1 MYTMVN
7 MRTPTKHLGEDI
19 RGARERLGLSTQVAA
34 ERAQI
39 STGYLN
45 KLETGQVGS
54 PSPRVLHR
62 LASVLEIDYWTL
74 MRLAEYVAP
83 DYDGAGERMPDLPP
97 AGGPAPTNARIVELL
112 ETLIEEVRAL
122 RTEVV
127 RPAG

>member
-1 MYTMVN
+1 MVN
-7 MRTPTKHLGEDI
+7 MQTPTKHLGEDI

-62 LASVLEIDYWTL
+62 VAAVLEIDYWTL
-74 MRLAEYVAP
+74 MRLAEYVTP

-97 AGGPAPTNARIVELL
+97 TGGPAPTNAHIVELL
-112 ETLIEEVRAL
+112 ELVLGELRELRGDLARA
-122 RTEVV
+122 
-127 RPAG
+127 

>member
-1 MYTMVN
+1 MVN
-7 MRTPTKHLGEDI
+7 MQTPTKHLGDEI

-62 LASVLEIDYWTL
+62 VASVLEIDYWTL
-74 MRLAEYVAP
+74 MRLAEYVTP
-83 DYDGAGERMPDLPP
+83 DYNGAGERMPDLPP
-97 AGGPAPTNARIVELL
+97 TGPAPTNAHIVELL
-112 ETLIEEVRAL
+112 ETVLGELRELRGDLARA
-122 RTEVV
+122 
-127 RPAG
+127 